1 MRVHFEGDFQCIF
14 GGFGVGYLRI
24 YAILTF
30 HYAAESVRFW
40 NSAGSL
46 GIRAMAVGMGAIR
59 SNLLN
64 GKNTCRTRKIGW
76 IAWYAIWKKEKKNE
90 KREPD
95 SQKQALFCII
105 FVQE

>member
-1 MRVHFEGDFQCIF
+1 M
-14 GGFGVGYLRI
+14 RI

-76 IAWYAIWKKEKKNE
+76 IAWYAIWKKEKKND
-90 KREPD
+90 KRAPASE
-95 SQKQALFCII
+95 SGALLYYFCSRIDRLSK
-105 FVQE
+105 